1 MSDAHSPRAI
11 HRALDIPFQKGKSL
25 LELVRKE
32 VSLTMGNPDF
42 AKILLGLDGST
53 YAEAAKRY
61 ACEIAES
68 QNATITGVAIIDL
81 PGIQSSSGPVPLG
94 GAHYEVQR
102 EEHLLE
108 ETEKKAIAIL
118 EEFAHTCE
126 SRNIKFELRADTGSP
141 FSEIIEES
149 KFHDLTV
156 IGKKSFFG
164 YTDHESF
171 GTLEKI
177 LKNGLTPVLAV
188 PDTVRPIKKVVI
200 AYDNSVPAA
209 KVVHMFL
216 LLGIWNDCDITLLH
230 VRDNVEEAEKL
241 LDNLSKFFQGYG
253 IQPQAVTQS
262 GIPDPVI
269 KSYIS
274 ENDIDLLV
282 MGAYGRKSV
291 REFFVGSVTQH
302 LIQETEIPLFLSH

>member
-1 MSDAHSPRAI
+1 M
-11 HRALDIPFQKGKSL
+11 GK
-25 LELVRKE
+25 
-32 VSLTMGNPDF
+32 PDF
-42 AKILLGLDGST
+42 AKILLGLDGSN
-53 YAEAAKRY
+53 YAEAAKEY
-61 ACEIAES
+61 ACEIAKA
-68 QNATITGVAIIDL
+68 QDAIITGVAIIDL
-81 PGIQSSSGPVPLG
+81 PGIKSSSGPVPLG

-108 ETEKKAIAIL
+108 ETQEKAKAIL
-118 EEFAHTCE
+118 EQFAHTCE
-126 SRNIKFELRADTGSP
+126 ARNIKTELHADTGSP

-149 KFHDLTV
+149 KFHDFTV
-156 IGKKSFFG
+156 IGKKSYFG
-164 YTDHESF
+164 YTDHETF

-188 PDTVRPIKKVVI
+188 PNSVRPIEKVLV

-216 LLGIWNDCDITLLH
+216 LLSIWNTCDITLLH
-230 VRDNVEEAEKL
+230 VSENTEAAEKL
-241 LDNLSKFFQGYG
+241 LDNLSNFFQGYG
-253 IQPQAVTQS
+253 IKPNLVTQG
-262 GIPDPVI
+262 GIPDTVI
-269 KSYIS
+269 KSYIT

-302 LIQETEIPLFLSH
+302 LIQETEIPLFLYH

>member
-1 MSDAHSPRAI
+1 M
-11 HRALDIPFQKGKSL
+11 GK
-25 LELVRKE
+25 
-32 VSLTMGNPDF
+32 PDF
-42 AKILLGLDGST
+42 AKILLGLDGSN
-53 YAEAAKRY
+53 YAEAAKEY
-61 ACEIAES
+61 ACEIAKA
-68 QNATITGVAIIDL
+68 QDAIITGVAIIDL
-81 PGIQSSSGPVPLG
+81 PGIKSSSGPVPLG

-108 ETEKKAIAIL
+108 ETQEKAKAIL
-118 EEFAHTCE
+118 EQFAHTCE
-126 SRNIKFELRADTGSP
+126 ARNIKTELHADTGSP

-149 KFHDLTV
+149 KFHDFTV
-156 IGKKSFFG
+156 IGKKSYFG
-164 YTDHESF
+164 YTDHETF

-188 PDTVRPIKKVVI
+188 PNSVRPIEKVLV

-216 LLGIWNDCDITLLH
+216 LLSIWNTCDITLLH
-230 VRDNVEEAEKL
+230 VSENTEAAEKL
-241 LDNLSKFFQGYG
+241 LDNLSNFFQGYG
-253 IQPQAVTQS
+253 IQPNLVIQG
-262 GIPDPVI
+262 GIPDTVI
-269 KSYIS
+269 KSYIT

-302 LIQETEIPLFLSH
+302 LIQETDIPLFLYH